1 MSHSRSRSTSSLLVA
16 LVSSGA
22 LGAGGCGDDD
32 CGPGGAP
39 AAGLMVS
46 SAEVSLVYGGLSA
59 LAGNDCPDPDAPA
72 GVVSVSIEGRTTDDT
87 GFVTLC
93 IPRPDRLMEAGRT
106 LGLPLST
113 ADVQIFDLTGTAGG
127 CTYALDTTRPPLGT
141 ATGTGVCS
149 NGNDPAGFAIEL
161 DGNVSLRRTC
171 GQTIDQVAVAL
182 AGRVAVSLR
191 AQ

>member
-1 MSHSRSRSTSSLLVA
+1 MVA
-16 LVSSGA
+16 AFGA
-22 LGAGGCGDDD
+22 LGAPGCGDDD
-32 CGPGGAP
+32 CGPGGAS
-39 AAGLMVS
+39 ATGLTVS
-46 SAEVSLVYGGLSA
+46 SAEVALAYGGLSA

-72 GVVSVSIEGRTTDDT
+72 GVVSLSIEGRTADDT
-87 GFVTLC
+87 GLVTLC

-113 ADVQIFDLTGTAGG
+113 ADVQIFDLTGATAG

-149 NGNDPAGFAIEL
+149 NGTDPAGFAIEI

-171 GQTIDQVAVAL
+171 GPTIDLVAVAL

>member
-1 MSHSRSRSTSSLLVA
+1 MSRSRSLSTSSLLVA
-16 LVSSGA
+16 LAGSGA
-22 LGAGGCGDDD
+22 LGAAGCGDDD

-39 AAGLMVS
+39 ASGLTVS

-72 GVVSVSIEGRTTDDT
+72 GVVSVSIEGRTADDT
-87 GFVTLC
+87 GLVTLC
-93 IPRPDRLMEAGRT
+93 IPRPDLLMEGGRT
-106 LGLPLST
+106 LGTALST
-113 ADVQIFDLTGTAGG
+113 ADVRIFDLGGTVDG

-149 NGNDPAGFAIEL
+149 NGNDPAGFAIEI

-171 GQTIDQVAVAL
+171 GPAIDLVAVAL
-182 AGRVAVSLR
+182 SGRVAVSLR